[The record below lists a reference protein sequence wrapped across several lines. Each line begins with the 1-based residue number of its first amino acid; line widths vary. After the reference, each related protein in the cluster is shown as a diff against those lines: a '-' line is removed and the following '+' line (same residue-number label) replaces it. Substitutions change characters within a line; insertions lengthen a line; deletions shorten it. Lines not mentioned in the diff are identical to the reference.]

1 MFKKL
6 FYIFVMLAASTTATA
21 TAPSQASPVH
31 KELAARVIKLQHAA
45 IENMARTLTEQPVI
59 QLLTVTRKALP
70 TRVTPDKRDAV
81 AREIQADAKK
91 YLDETLPVVRERAMK
106 LAPTTLGPI
115 LEEKFSEE
123 ELRQIIAV
131 LENPAWVKFQKS
143 GADMQKVL
151 LESLLADVRPVI
163 QPKLKALEQSIA
175 QRLGVVEPTGKP
187 AGK

>member
-6 FYIFVMLAASTTATA
+6 LYILAMLAASTTATA
-21 TAPSQASPVH
+21 TAPSQASPVR
-31 KELAARVIKLQHAA
+31 KELAARIIKLQHSA
-45 IENMARTLTEQPVI
+45 IENMARTLTEQPAA

-70 TRVTPDKRDAV
+70 TRVAPDKRDAV

-91 YLDETLPVVRERAMK
+91 YLDETVPLVRERALK

-115 LEEKFSEE
+115 LEEKFSDE

-131 LENPAWVKFQKS
+131 LENPAWVKFQKA
-143 GADMQKVL
+143 GNEMQKVL
-151 LESLLADVRPVI
+151 LEQLLADARPVL

-175 QRLGVVEPTGKP
+175 RRLGVTESGK
-187 AGK
+187 